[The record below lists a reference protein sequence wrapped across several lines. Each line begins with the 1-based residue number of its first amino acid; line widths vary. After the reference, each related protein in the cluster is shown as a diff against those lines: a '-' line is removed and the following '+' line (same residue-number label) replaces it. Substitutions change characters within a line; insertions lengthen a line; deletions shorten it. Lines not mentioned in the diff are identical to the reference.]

1 MSSGNFSDLD
11 MWRKTSAVFEMLQ
24 AVIGFMDSLKDF
36 ESEADSPNVAFQS
49 RLKHDPTWLSS
60 IDAQYEADMQ
70 KLLNLPDDALPAGID
85 LPSLSEF
92 RNANGKASFYCR
104 HEDCAQA
111 DSGFFTSEAR
121 EQHESCHMLRLQCH
135 VPYCAWKG
143 MGFRRQ
149 RDLTSHK
156 RKYHP
161 FLEGFV
167 IPELSNSKGGE
178 PESTTPA
185 SNTPLQQAP
194 AVTPSSGTEFFP
206 YFSVSNG
213 ASNLDFSGLETTDV
227 LENFDFDSFLHNTD
241 DDNGF
246 SFDFSEGL
254 ETPGM
259 E

>member
-1 MSSGNFSDLD
+1 
-11 MWRKTSAVFEMLQ
+11 
-24 AVIGFMDSLKDF
+24 
-36 ESEADSPNVAFQS
+36 
-49 RLKHDPTWLSS
+49 
-60 IDAQYEADMQ
+60 MQ

-85 LPSLSEF
+85 LPSLSKF

-111 DSGFFTSEAR
+111 ESGFFTSEAR

-135 VPYCAWKG
+135 VPYCAWQG
-143 MGFRRQ
+143 VGFRRQ
-149 RDLTSHK
+149 RDLRSHK

-194 AVTPSSGTEFFP
+194 TVGPSPGTGLFDAFN
-206 YFSVSNG
+206 VSNE
-213 ASNLDFSGLETTDV
+213 AFDLDFSGLENADV
-227 LENFDFDSFLHNTD
+227 LENFDFDRFLHDIDASN
-241 DDNGF
+241 NGF
-246 SFDFSEGL
+246 TFDADIDYRLDPAAF
-254 ETPGM
+254 
-259 E
+259 